1 MEGSDAIFSVTQ
13 PGGRGWVDGSKL
25 LSMGLL
31 LESQHLVISIL
42 VSGVKV
48 LCTVHVFI

>member
-31 LESQHLVISIL
+31 LESQHLVL
-42 VSGVKV
+42 VSLFQG
-48 LCTVHVFI
+48 